1 MSDDK
6 FEEILLKRAFKNR
19 RIYLWGEVN
28 DIMAASTI
36 DQLYLHFETDKHLP
50 VHFLI
55 NSEGGAVDSCAAI
68 IDEMEIVKSKGLVI
82 NTIAIGLA
90 ASAAAAI
97 LAFGSVGHRYA
108 RPNSTIMLHPI
119 SFGLE
124 ADYIEQQK
132 KQTAFISD
140 KSVQFNKIIADS
152 IGKDVKKYTKET
164 KDGLWLTPQKALSYG
179 VIDQINKE
187 PLPLYPHYEYEQ

>member
-1 MSDDK
+1 MSEDNLNK
-6 FEEILLKRAFKNR
+6 FLLKKSFKDR

-28 DIMAASTI
+28 DDMAASVI
-36 DQLYLHFETDKHLP
+36 YQLHLHFEKDKSLP

-55 NSEGGAVDSCAAI
+55 NSEGGSVDSCAAI
-68 IDEMEIVKSKGLVI
+68 IDEMEVAKNEGLII
-82 NTIAIGLA
+82 NTISVGLS

-97 LAFGSVGHRYA
+97 LSLGTKGYRFS

-132 KQTAFISD
+132 KQTAFIAE
-140 KSVQFNKIIADS
+140 KSVAFNKLIADA
-152 IGKDVKKYTKET
+152 IGKDIKKYTKET
-164 KDGLWLTPQKALSYG
+164 KDGLWLTPEKAKAYG
-179 VIDQINKE
+179 VIDEIHTK
-187 PLPLYPHYEYEQ
+187 PFPLYPEYTYE